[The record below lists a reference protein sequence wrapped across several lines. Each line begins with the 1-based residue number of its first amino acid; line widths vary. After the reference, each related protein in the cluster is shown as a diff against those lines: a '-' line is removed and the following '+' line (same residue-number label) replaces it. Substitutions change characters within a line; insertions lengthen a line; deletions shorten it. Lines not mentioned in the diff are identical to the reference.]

1 MTRETVEFLGW
12 LVFGCGAIALL
23 LKCGLFFM
31 AGLDWWATRGL
42 AQDDPERI
50 VAEQEVISLTGRVV
64 VVALIALVGLI
75 WVTSINTDP
84 NLPPVISLSPI
95 AMAIVVVLIGQSV
108 LSVLQ
113 GVHGLI
119 YRRRLMR
126 KMREVRSI
134 CEQTSFADCPFL
146 SFDGRERLRGR
157 TQEVHMPVPGGDLHI
172 AVVPHEAEPSSEMPA
187 QGNPE

>member
-1 MTRETVEFLGW
+1 VTRETVEFLGW
-12 LVFGCGAIALL
+12 LVFGCGALALL
-23 LKCGLFFM
+23 LKCGLFFL
-31 AGLDWWATRGL
+31 AGLDWWSTRSL
-42 AQDDPERI
+42 APDDPERI

-64 VVALIALVGLI
+64 AVALIALTGLV
-75 WVTSINTDP
+75 WVTTINSNP

-113 GVHGLI
+113 GIHGLI

-126 KMREVRSI
+126 KMREVRAV

-146 SFDGRERLRGR
+146 SFDGRERLRGKV
-157 TQEVHMPVPGGDLHI
+157 QEVHMPVPGGDVHI
-172 AVVPHEAEPSSEMPA
+172 AVVPRETEPSQEEPLA
-187 QGNPE
+187 